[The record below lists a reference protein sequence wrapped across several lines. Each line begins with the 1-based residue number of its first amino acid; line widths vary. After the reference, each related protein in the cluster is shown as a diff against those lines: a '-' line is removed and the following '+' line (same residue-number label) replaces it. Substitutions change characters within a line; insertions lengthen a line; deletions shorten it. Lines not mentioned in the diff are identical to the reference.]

1 MVRQLVD
8 LDQDAR
14 LAYLEARVAELEE
27 RLERRSRELR
37 IIQRNV
43 CTRDLAV
50 IARVLA
56 GLRPLPYGPFDPD
69 AWPSNT
75 ELLPAQVH
83 ETLAALWHSLA
94 ADEALPPLDA

>member
-1 MVRQLVD
+1 MEPGD
-8 LDQDAR
+8 DNR
-14 LAYLEARVAELEE
+14 LAYLEARVAALEE

-37 IIQRNV
+37 TIQRHV

-69 AWPSNT
+69 AWSTTT
-75 ELLPAQVH
+75 ELTPAQVH
-83 ETLAALWHSLA
+83 ETLSALWESMAPDDPLG
-94 ADEALPPLDA
+94 PLDA